1 MGRVI
6 LVVSDALRD
15 DTAAQQMG
23 YLQHLV
29 EAEKATRYTVVA
41 ELPTMSRPLYETLHT
56 GVPVSVHGVTNNR
69 VVRRSTMPNVFE
81 EAVRRGRTTG
91 ASAYWWFSE
100 LYNRVPFDPV
110 ADREVDDPA
119 LAIQHGRF
127 YTEDNM
133 PDREV
138 FAAGAA
144 LVHKFH
150 PDYVLIHPM
159 GMDYLGETYGS
170 DSPQYRNNAIFQDM
184 ILANLIPGWLESGYH
199 VLVTADHGIN
209 NDRLHG
215 GTTPEVRHVPLYLI
229 PPDGAGRGETR
240 RQVPQVAM
248 APTLCRLLQIPAP
261 RTMTAKPIR

>member
-6 LVVSDALRD
+6 MIVSDALRD
-15 DTAAQQMG
+15 DTARNQMG

-29 EAEKATRYTVVA
+29 EAERSTRYTVVA

-56 GVPVSVHGVTNNR
+56 GVPVSVHGVTNNK

-81 EAVRRGRTTG
+81 EAVRAGRTTG
-91 ASAYWWFSE
+91 ASAYGWFSE
-100 LYNRVPFDPV
+100 LYNRAPYDPV
-110 ADREVDDPA
+110 VDREVDDPA
-119 LAIQHGRF
+119 FGIQHGRF
-127 YTEDNM
+127 YIEDNM

-138 FAAGAA
+138 FAAGAGV
-144 LVHKFH
+144 VHKFQ

-170 DSPQYRNNAIFQDM
+170 DSPEYRNNAIFQDM
-184 ILANLIPGWLESGYH
+184 ALADLIPKWLELGYT

-215 GTTPEVRHVPLYLI
+215 GTLPGVRHVPLYVI
-229 PPDGAGRGETR
+229 PADGNGKGDTG
-240 RQVPQVAM
+240 RQVPQLAV
-248 APTLCRLLQIPAP
+248 APTLCRLLGIPAP
-261 RTMTAKPIR
+261 KTMKERPLR